1 MLEKRGVIMRDLVWS
16 LVRRSTRAFWILC
29 KVMVPVMI
37 LVQVGVQLGAVEVL
51 GYLLEPIMGSIRLPP
66 EAGII
71 WATGMVTNLYGAIGA
86 IITLAPVLD
95 LNTGQMTA
103 LGIMM
108 LFAHA
113 LPVEQAIVRRAGG
126 PVWLTTGLR
135 AAVAIVA
142 GTVVGW
148 GAYWLNLGQDA
159 VSFEW
164 LGAPSLSS
172 TDTVFNLS
180 DWLITTTYSLAA
192 TFLVIAGLMCLLEFM
207 DRVGLTRRFN
217 QVLAPILRFSGLEQN
232 VAPVTTIGV
241 LLGLSYGGALII
253 EETGRNQISYQG
265 RVLALIWLSL
275 CHGLIED
282 TALIVALGANIWVV
296 LGGRVLITLLLVR
309 LCYLYMTKRSLAA
322 SPVRES

>member
-1 MLEKRGVIMRDLVWS
+1 ML
-16 LVRRSTRAFWILC
+16 
-29 KVMVPVMI
+29 PVMI
-37 LVQVGVQLGAVEVL
+37 LVQVGVQLGAVDVL
-51 GYLLEPIMGSIRLPP
+51 GYLLEPVMGTILLPP

-86 IITLAPVLD
+86 IITLAPILD

-135 AAVAIVA
+135 IGVAILAGATVA
-142 GTVVGW
+142 W
-148 GAYWLNLGQDA
+148 GSHLLNLGEGS
-159 VSFEW
+159 VSFDW
-164 LGAPSLSS
+164 LSASSIPSS
-172 TDTVFNLS
+172 DKAFNLS
-180 DWLITTTYSLAA
+180 SWLETTTFSLGA

-217 QVLAPILRFSGLEQN
+217 LALTPILRFSGLERQI
-232 VAPVTTIGV
+232 APVTTIGV

-253 EETGRNQISYQG
+253 EEADRAQISYRG

-282 TALIVALGANIWVV
+282 TALIVALGADVWVV
-296 LGGRVLITLLLVR
+296 LGGRVLVTLLLVR
-309 LCYLYMTKRSLAA
+309 LCFLYMSKRALFES
-322 SPVRES
+322 VREA